1 MHDPISDLLTRIRN
15 AGMAQ
20 HRELVLPHSRLKE
33 SVARLL
39 QQEGFLSGVTVEGD
53 KVKQLHLSLRYDG
66 RRSAI
71 TGLRQI
77 STPGLRRYVGAGSI
91 PRVLGGLGVAV
102 LSTPKGV
109 VSGSDARKLNV
120 GGEVLCYVW

>member
-20 HRELVLPHSRLKE
+20 HPELVMPHSRLKE

-39 QQEGFLSGVTVEGD
+39 KQEGFISEVSIEGT
-53 KVKQLHLSLRYDG
+53 KLKQLRLGLRYNG

-77 STPGLRRYVGAGSI
+77 STPGLRRYVGAGAI
-91 PRVLGGLGVAV
+91 PRVLGGMGVAV

-109 VSGSDARKLNV
+109 VTGVDARKLNV